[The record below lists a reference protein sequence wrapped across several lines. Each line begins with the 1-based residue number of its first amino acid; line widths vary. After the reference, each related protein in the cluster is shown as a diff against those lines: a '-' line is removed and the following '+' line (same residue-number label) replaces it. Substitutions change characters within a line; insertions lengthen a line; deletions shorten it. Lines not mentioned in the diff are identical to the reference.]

1 MSALVTPPGQPAPH
15 QAEGGAVLEAALAE
29 MDLAARAAGVEPDET
44 LGVWI
49 RSVRSAMACNI
60 GCMERIETR
69 LGAHVAAFAEAAK
82 EDRVAMKKA
91 TDHCIAETLRLEA
104 TYDTMQIRAD
114 HLMTQTIESMADRFA
129 DKMRERTVIVEK
141 RHNRWV
147 LWRTGALIAG
157 VLLSVL
163 GGGVAWRAYLDRAA
177 TEMLERCATTVMQD
191 RTTGQFYCP
200 YGYTPPPY

>member
-1 MSALVTPPGQPAPH
+1 MSNAPTFPLNPNEAPLA
-15 QAEGGAVLEAALAE
+15 QASYPEKFLAE
-29 MDLAARAAGVEPDET
+29 MRERLAKAGIPDDDPIMPLMFSFTDILERT
-44 LGVWI
+44 WECAELI
-49 RSVRSAMACNI
+49 TKSVDAVR
-60 GCMERIETR
+60 
-69 LGAHVAAFAEAAK
+69 EAAK
-82 EDRVAMKKA
+82 EDRAAMKKA
-91 TDHCIAETLRLEA
+91 TEHCIAETLRLEA

-129 DKMRERTVIVEK
+129 DKMHERTVIVEK

-147 LWRTGALIAG
+147 LWRTGALIAA

-163 GGGVAWRAYLDRAA
+163 GAGVAWRAYLDRAA
-177 TEMLERCATTVMQD
+177 TGMLERCATTVVQD